1 MTAVEGS
8 SRSKRAVQ
16 RQAGILGVSAKTRK
30 KILIAII
37 AVVAVVYTIFPLYWM
52 VIASFNP
59 SQTLSTRDLIPRQIS
74 LQNYR
79 DLFSDPNTPFLTW
92 MANSLIVSL
101 TTAAISVTLTCM
113 AAYPLS
119 RLRFRGRGRLIKGVV
134 LIQIFPNL
142 LAIIAVYLI
151 IIQIGHVLPFMG
163 VNSRASLILVYLGGV
178 LGGNVWLLK
187 GYLDSI
193 PYELDESAMI
203 DGATNF
209 QIFIRILLPLMRPM
223 IAVVAILVFISV
235 YSEIIVARVLTQENE
250 SLTLAVGLWTL
261 ADSYSIGYGQY
272 RWGMFAAGSL
282 LAALPVVTLFFILQ
296 DWIIEGLTRGAI
308 KS

>member
-1 MTAVEGS
+1 MVTHSS
-8 SRSKRAVQ
+8 SRANRAVQ
-16 RQAGILGVSAKTRK
+16 PRDKVQSSNSKTRK
-30 KILIAII
+30 KVLIAITAVI
-37 AVVAVVYTIFPLYWM
+37 AIVYTLFPLYWM

-59 SQTLSTRDLIPRQIS
+59 SQTLSTRDLFPQQIS

-92 MANSLIVSL
+92 MSNSLIISL

-113 AAYPLS
+113 AASPLS
-119 RLRFRGRGRLIKGVV
+119 RMRFRGRSRLIKGIV

-163 VNSRASLILVYLGGV
+163 VNSRESLILVYLGSV

-203 DGATNF
+203 DGASKF
-209 QIFIRILLPLMRPM
+209 QVFTRILLPLMRPM
-223 IAVVAILVFISV
+223 IAVVAILVFIGV
-235 YSEIIVARVLTQENE
+235 YSEIVVARVLTQENE

-261 ADSYSIGYGQY
+261 ADAYSIGYGQY

-282 LAALPVVTLFFILQ
+282 LAALPVVVLFFILQ
-296 DWIIEGLTRGAI
+296 DWIIAGLTRGAI
-308 KS
+308 KT

>member
-1 MTAVEGS
+1 MD
-8 SRSKRAVQ
+8 
-16 RQAGILGVSAKTRK
+16 AKTRK
-30 KILIAII
+30 KVLIAIVAVI
-37 AVVAVVYTIFPLYWM
+37 AVVYAVFPLYWM

-59 SQTLSTRDLIPRQIS
+59 TQTLSTRDLLPRQIS
-74 LQNYR
+74 LKNYY
-79 DLFSDPNTPFLTW
+79 DLFNDPNTPFLTW
-92 MANSLIVSL
+92 MKNSLIVSL

-119 RLRFRGRGRLIKGVV
+119 RLRFRGRSRLIKGIV
-134 LIQIFPNL
+134 LVQIFPNL

-151 IIQIGHVLPFMG
+151 IIQIGNVLPFMG
-163 VNSRASLILVYLGGV
+163 VNSRASLILVYLGSV

-193 PYELDESAMI
+193 PFELDESAMI
-203 DGATNF
+203 DGATNL
-209 QIFIRILLPLMRPM
+209 QIFTRILLPLMRPM
-223 IAVVAILVFISV
+223 IAVVAILVFIGV
-235 YSEIIVARVLTQENE
+235 YSEIVIARVLTQENE

-308 KS
+308 KT